1 MESRVSNKSTRNI
14 VRPSQLTR
22 GQRKGKIARGRQT
35 QKSTHAQILI
45 LAKFYT
51 ITYYFGQRK
60 QGSITFLWVEFP
72 NICWTVKHICGLPS
86 AC

>member
-14 VRPSQLTR
+14 VRPSQLKR
-22 GQRKGKIARGRQT
+22 GQWKGKIARGRQT

-60 QGSITFLWVEFP
+60 QGSLE
-72 NICWTVKHICGLPS
+72 
-86 AC
+86 